1 MERGVHMLGKTRI
14 YTYLV
19 DGLTP
24 EKEVRMERGLDVIS
38 GVSDV
43 QVSASRS
50 TVELKSKKDVEDK
63 VRVACDVAGV
73 RFRVRVRK

>member
-1 MERGVHMLGKTRI
+1 MLGKTRTF
-14 YTYLV
+14 TYLV

-24 EKEVRMERGLDVIS
+24 EKEAQMERGLDVVS

-50 TVELKSKKDVEDK
+50 TVELKAKKDVEDK

-73 RFRVRVRK
+73 RFRVRVKK